1 MSITVMLADDHLVVR
16 RGVRAVLEAETD
28 LTIVGEEDDGSK
40 IIDMLE
46 RLRPDVLVL
55 DLMLPNLGGLQ
66 VLSEMGKRQMATRV
80 VVLSMHASEAYV
92 TEALRLG
99 ALGYVIKDSGA
110 DDLIRAVR
118 DAAAGRRFL
127 CAPLSET
134 LLDAY
139 LERVQATSRDPY
151 DTLTAREREVLL
163 LAAQGHTSGEIG
175 ERLSISPRTSE
186 SHRSNLMQKLG
197 LRSQSDLIRFALRRG
212 IVDLYE

>member
-66 VLSEMGKRQMATRV
+66 VLREMGKRQMATRV

-134 LLDAY
+134 LLEAY